1 MWEPNSLIHE
11 VKFFKKVNESTK
23 TIIGGKSFNDGTL
36 LAWEYEAYDDETVTM
51 KLIKEIKFSEKEV
64 ELKVFKQDSVVQE
77 ITSFVQNYTKTNRLA
92 ILVFD
97 EKKTYSFESELTQHY
112 EEGKKLSIGIPEE
125 LKNLLPEE
133 IQGDFIQQVKS
144 EKPINMFLFDPKL
157 LESITTISANL
168 ITIIGAVFVAVKFFK
183 ERQSVTD
190 DAQQIEN
197 TNKKAEYIIIGD
209 VKIPIKG
216 ISEEQIETLI
226 ELCLET
232 IRRQ

>member
-1 MWEPNSLIHE
+1 MWETNALIHE
-11 VKFFKKVNESTK
+11 VKFLKKVNESTK

-64 ELKVFKQDSVVQE
+64 ELEVFKQDSVVQE

-97 EKKTYSFESELTQHY
+97 EEKTYGFESELTQHY
-112 EEGKKLSIGIPEE
+112 EGGKKLSIGIPKE

-144 EKPINMFLFDPKL
+144 GKPINMFLFDPNL
-157 LESITTISANL
+157 LESITTVLADI
-168 ITIIGAVFVAVKFFK
+168 ITIFSAVFAAVKFSK
-183 ERQSVTD
+183 ERQSVTND
-190 DAQQIEN
+190 VQQIEN
-197 TNKKAEYIIIGD
+197 TNEKADCITIGD
-209 VKIPIKG
+209 IKIPTKG
-216 ISEEQIETLI
+216 LSEETIK
-226 ELCLET
+226 ELCLEA